1 MKDFEKYFGFTH
13 TGFAVPYSLAYYEG
27 ILTPRWEIFNDT
39 WKGTITQDAKI
50 LHFKVK
56 HTSGIPQNEMSDRE
70 PIGSFCCHVCYR
82 QSITCD
88 LLNNFD
94 RDTTA
99 CESSFI
105 LLLQTNGKL
114 IDTWEDHG
122 VAWCETRDALVTPQ
136 RAWQCFW
143 TRENH
148 KVVRRCP
155 CVIFCS
161 NFLAVQM
168 CSVQLKKKDKR
179 VAQQECGQRSFRR
192 SQLTRGFFFRQ
203 E

>member
-1 MKDFEKYFGFTH
+1 M
-13 TGFAVPYSLAYYEG
+13 
-27 ILTPRWEIFNDT
+27 
-39 WKGTITQDAKI
+39 
-50 LHFKVK
+50 K
-56 HTSGIPQNEMSDRE
+56 HTSGIPQNEMSDWE
-70 PIGSFCCHVCYR
+70 PIGSLCCHVC
-82 QSITCD
+82 QSINCD

-99 CESSFI
+99 CESSFV

-122 VAWCETRDALVTPQ
+122 VAWCETRDALVTPP

-155 CVIFCS
+155 CVIFCYFRGS
-161 NFLAVQM
+161 NFLAVPQM
-168 CSVQLKKKDKR
+168 FSVQLKKKDKR

-192 SQLTRGFFFRQ
+192 SQLTRGFFFPARIGK
-203 E
+203 

>member
-1 MKDFEKYFGFTH
+1 M
-13 TGFAVPYSLAYYEG
+13 
-27 ILTPRWEIFNDT
+27 
-39 WKGTITQDAKI
+39 
-50 LHFKVK
+50 K
-56 HTSGIPQNEMSDRE
+56 HTSGIPQNEMSDRK

-82 QSITCD
+82 QLINCD

-114 IDTWEDHG
+114 IETWEEHG
-122 VAWCETRDALVTPQ
+122 VAWSETRDALVTPQ
-136 RAWQCFW
+136 RDWQYFW

-155 CVIFCS
+155 CVIFFHCRGS
-161 NFLAVQM
+161 NFLVVQM
-168 CSVQLKKKDKR
+168 CIVQLKEKDKR
-179 VAQQECGQRSFRR
+179 VAQQDCGQRSFRR
-192 SQLTRGFFFRQ
+192 PQLTRGFFLRQ